1 MPEAGP
7 YHRLAWFQMQIEE
20 SRVALAA
27 GAGQHRPG
35 MPLVEPLVGR
45 EAHITIDPEDAPY
58 RIAGERYPG
67 LDQPS
72 PDRGDQCAK
81 RRQHLGL
88 LPRFPRLDPSGV
100 VVAAQA
106 AEKGEGR
113 RAEPGEA

>member
-35 MPLVEPLVGR
+35 MGLVEPLVGR
-45 EAHITIDPEDAPY
+45 EAQIAIDPEDAAQ
-58 RIAGERYPG
+58 RVAGQRYPG
-67 LDQPS
+67 LDQP
-72 PDRGDQCAK
+72 DRDRRDQYPK

-88 LPRFPRLDPSGV
+88 VYRFARLEPHRV
-100 VVAAQA
+100 VVAAQS
-106 AEKGEGR
+106 
-113 RAEPGEA
+113 